1 MRAER
6 FWCLAAA
13 ALAACSANGI
23 IGPAPGA
30 DAEVPRDVA
39 VDRPDA
45 PADDLGDAS
54 LDEPAADASEALD
67 ASAEDVA
74 ADVQDPPPPPLT
86 VTPIAWN
93 AAGAAVGAVQA
104 VAEDGDLVAVFTDR
118 GLRVMVAGAVAA
130 SDDSVRG
137 WRAAVTSAAADGTA
151 GRWILGAD
159 AMSRVFRVRDR
170 SSLDD
175 VTARLALGMRD
186 IRSAAV
192 VARDA
197 VAFGGDGG
205 FAVLRGASVTAWN
218 DPDFVQIFGGGN
230 RVGALTDVGVK
241 VFDLMTE
248 RAVRYNVAGVTG
260 AALSSAGALVV
271 TVGPLLYEQNPRGE
285 LSPVYTHASALRG
298 VVVSDANTWLIADGR
313 LAIWDGFRVRTSP
326 EVPLSSSAR
335 LIAASGGGVW
345 TLQDGALARYALVV
359 DPEEQRWNR
368 DIRSI
373 FATRCTPCH
382 LPGGTAGIDLSTR
395 CAWAIRRDGI
405 REQVVTR
412 MLMPPPPA
420 DMPAPERAA
429 IAAYLDS
436 LSADACGGVRDAGPP
451 MDVPRDTGIDVRT
464 DVPRDTGIDVRT
476 DVPRDTGIDVRTD
489 VPRDTGIDV
498 RTDVPRDTG
507 IDVRTDVPRDTGPVD
522 VRTDVPRDTGPVDAG
537 PATYAQVQAVFTREC
552 TRCHG
557 SSGSLNLG
565 ASVSYANLVNVAAAG
580 GSCGTS
586 GMMRVV
592 PRNVNNSLLY
602 RKVAATQ
609 PCGSSMPRGGPSL
622 PASDIDLIRRW
633 IAAGAPR

>member
-1 MRAER
+1 MRVDRWWYLGA
-6 FWCLAAA
+6 LS
-13 ALAACSANGI
+13 LAACSSNGI

-30 DAEVPRDVA
+30 DADVPADVA
-39 VDRPDA
+39 LDRAEA
-45 PADDLGDAS
+45 PAEDLGDPVVDAA
-54 LDEPAADASEALD
+54 LDDVVQKLD
-67 ASAEDVA
+67 ASAEDVP

-93 AAGAAVGAVQA
+93 AAGANVGAVQA

-130 SDDSVRG
+130 SDDSVQG
-137 WRAAVTSAAADGTA
+137 WRAAVTSAAADGTT
-151 GRWILGAD
+151 GRWILGTD

-170 SSLDD
+170 STLDD
-175 VTARLALGMRD
+175 VSSRLALGMRD

-197 VAFGGDGG
+197 VAFGGNGG
-205 FAVLRGASVTAWN
+205 FAVLRGASVMAWN

-230 RVGALTDVGVK
+230 RVGSVIDTGVK

-260 AALSSAGALVV
+260 AALSSAGSLVV
-271 TVGPLLYEQNPRGE
+271 TVGPLLYVQNSRGE
-285 LSPVYTHASALRG
+285 LSPMYTHPTAMRG
-298 VVVSDANTWLIADGR
+298 VVVSEANTWLIADGR

-359 DPEEQRWNR
+359 DPEDQRWDR
-368 DIRSI
+368 DVRTI

-412 MLMPPPPA
+412 MLMPPPPT

-436 LSADACGGVRDAGPP
+436 LSPDACGGVRDAGPP
-451 MDVPRDTGIDVRT
+451 MDVPRDTGIDARA
-464 DVPRDTGIDVRT
+464 
-476 DVPRDTGIDVRTD
+476 
-489 VPRDTGIDV
+489 
-498 RTDVPRDTG
+498 
-507 IDVRTDVPRDTGPVD
+507 D

-537 PATYAQVQAVFTREC
+537 PATYAQVQAVFNREC

-557 SSGSLNLG
+557 NSGALNLS
-565 ASVSYANLVNVAAAG
+565 ASVSYANLVNVRAAG

-592 PRNVNNSLLY
+592 PRDVNNSLLY

-622 PASDIDLIRRW
+622 PATDIDLIRRW

>member
-1 MRAER
+1 MRTDR
-6 FWCLAAA
+6 GWLLAAA
-13 ALAACSANGI
+13 SLAACSANGI

-30 DAEVPRDVA
+30 DAEVFVDVA
-39 VDRPDA
+39 LDRAEAIP
-45 PADDLGDAS
+45 DDLGDAFI
-54 LDEPAADASEALD
+54 DDAGQELD
-67 ASAEDVA
+67 ASAEDVV
-74 ADVQDPPPPPLT
+74 ADVPEPPPPPLT

-93 AAGAAVGAVQA
+93 AGGADVGAVQA

-130 SDDSVRG
+130 SDDAVRG
-137 WRAAVTSAAADGTA
+137 WRTAVTSAAADGTT

-159 AMSRVFRVRDR
+159 SMSRVFRVRDR

-175 VTARLALGMRD
+175 VSSRLALGMRD

-197 VAFGGDGG
+197 VAFGGNGG

-230 RVGALTDVGVK
+230 RVGAITDAGVK

-260 AALSSAGALVV
+260 AGLSSAGALVV

-285 LSPVYTHASALRG
+285 LTPVYTHPSALRG

-345 TLQDGALARYALVV
+345 TLQAGVLARYALLV
-359 DPEEQRWNR
+359 DPEEQQWNR

-451 MDVPRDTGIDVRT
+451 MDVPRDAVVDARADVPRDAGIDARV
-464 DVPRDTGIDVRT
+464 DVPRDTGIDA
-476 DVPRDTGIDVRTD
+476 
-489 VPRDTGIDV
+489 
-498 RTDVPRDTG
+498 
-507 IDVRTDVPRDTGPVD
+507 RTDVPRDTGPVD
-522 VRTDVPRDTGPVDAG
+522 VRTDVPRDAGPVDVRTDVPRDTGVDARTDVPRDTGPVDAG

-557 SSGSLNLG
+557 GSGSLNLA

-586 GMMRVV
+586 GLMRVV
-592 PRNVNNSLLY
+592 PGNVNNSLLY

-622 PASDIDLIRRW
+622 PATDIDLIRRW